1 MRARRLPSRGPSAR
15 PSGARGRGAAAFA
28 LAVAFGGV
36 VGAPAEARADAPSA
50 DRVRAAA
57 EEYDRGRRAYLAGE
71 FEQASLHFENAYR
84 DAPRAEAIRNAIR
97 ARQKAT
103 ERATGAAG
111 LTGRAKLA
119 TLAALALREHE
130 GDAPTV
136 ELARPALE
144 EASKKVYEVQLRCVP
159 GCAVVVDGK
168 LASFKDGE
176 LHRVF
181 VEPGPHAV
189 QATFTDGPTVE
200 RKVTG
205 EAGGGEAIELRQP
218 KTPAA
223 VEPAL
228 TTTRP
233 VRGPGGAAATG
244 GQGADKPFGKAVF
257 FGLAG
262 ATVVAGGLAVASG
275 LDTLGNP
282 GTDRV
287 RRECAGL
294 GEACPLYEDARASQ
308 LRTNVAIG
316 VASGLGVVTAV
327 VGVFFTQWRAAEAP
341 ATTGARWLAPRLA
354 VGREGA
360 YVGGGVSF

>member
-1 MRARRLPSRGPSAR
+1 M
-15 PSGARGRGAAAFA
+15 
-28 LAVAFGGV
+28 AFGGV

-159 GCAVVVDGK
+159 GCAVIVDGK

-205 EAGGGEAIELRQP
+205 EAGGGRPSSSASQ

-233 VRGPGGAAATG
+233 CAARAARPPPVGRARTALREGRLLRARRGDRRRGRARR
-244 GQGADKPFGKAVF
+244 
-257 FGLAG
+257 GLGPRHARQ
-262 ATVVAGGLAVASG
+262 
-275 LDTLGNP
+275 P

-316 VASGLGVVTAV
+316 VASRLGVVTAV
-327 VGVFFTQWRAAEAP
+327 VGVFFTQWRAAEARRRRARAGSRRASP
-341 ATTGARWLAPRLA
+341 SGARAPTWAEVCPSSRGPA
-354 VGREGA
+354 ATSRTP
-360 YVGGGVSF
+360 